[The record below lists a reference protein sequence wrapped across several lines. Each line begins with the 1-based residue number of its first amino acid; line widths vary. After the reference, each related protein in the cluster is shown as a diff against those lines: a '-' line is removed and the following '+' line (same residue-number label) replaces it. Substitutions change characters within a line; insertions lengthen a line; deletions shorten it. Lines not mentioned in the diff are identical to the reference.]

1 MKQVEILNGGSADSE
16 IGSTFR
22 PKFIKPATYRAG
34 DAIPGYRVNSAG
46 QIVGN
51 SRLDSREW
59 TLLDTEVRA
68 MQRTILIGID
78 HLRTRGLVR
87 SIGSLGVMQVD
98 KRIQSERRT
107 ADVTMD
113 TRTRINNDRVDR
125 ETLSVPLPVIST
137 AYQIG
142 ERELE
147 ASRRLML
154 PLDTAE
160 AVESSRAVSETLEGI
175 LFNGTTAVTLNGNAV
190 KGYNNATG
198 ALSTSTG
205 SLSTGAWTTGDNAY
219 NTIKALLAQ
228 MELRRYRGPFML
240 YLHST
245 DYFNLLQLRASPSDT
260 TQMDLIKA
268 LPGIAGIEKVD
279 AGNATAGTALMVQ
292 MTSDVVQ
299 LQETMPITNRE
310 WRSDDQ
316 STFYG
321 KVMTVSI
328 PFIQKNYA
336 GYAGVA
342 LCSGC

>member
-1 MKQVEILNGGSADSE
+1 MKQVEILDGGSVDGVAN
-16 IGSTFR
+16 TFR
-22 PKFIKPATYRAG
+22 PKFIKPKTYKPG
-34 DAIPGYRVNSAG
+34 DAIPGYRVNSQG
-46 QIVGN
+46 QIIGN

-59 TLLDTEVRA
+59 TLLDAEVAA

-78 HLRTRGLVR
+78 HLRSRGLVR

-98 KRIQSERRT
+98 KRIQSERRV

-113 TRTRINNDRVDR
+113 TRTRVNNDRVDR
-125 ETLSVPLPVIST
+125 ETISVPLPVIST

-160 AVESSRAVSETLEGI
+160 VTESARAVAETLEGI
-175 LFNGTTAVTLNGNAV
+175 LFNGTTAVTLNGNTV

-198 ALSTSTG
+198 ALSTSTT

-228 MELRRYRGPFML
+228 MELRRFRGPFML

-279 AGNATAGTALMVQ
+279 AGNATAGTCLMVQ

-310 WRSDDQ
+310 WRSDDL
-316 STFYG
+316 SAFNG
-321 KVMTVSI
+321 KVMTVSV

-336 GYAGVA
+336 GHAGIA